1 MVMRKV
7 VVVGDKTTTSG
18 TILPNANSTFSVGDA
33 DHKVALIGGQATCLA
48 CKGVGTIAKAGGP
61 RRMNFMGEVA
71 LEDDI
76 VICGCPIHPKLV
88 ANLHHTTTFDD
99 GAASHAASSPG
110 AEAVKPAESSSAA
123 TASQSASFDEM
134 PHAKVDGQGLAEH
147 PYFVE
152 TEDGRTFS
160 GVTDSEGKIPRISTA
175 SEGQY
180 KVHWGDDALAK
191 QAEKE

>member
-1 MVMRKV
+1 MVMRKI

-18 TILPNANSTFSVGDA
+18 TILPNANSTFSVGDSG
-33 DHKVALIGGQATCLA
+33 HKVALIGGQATCLA

-99 GAASHAASSPG
+99 GAASHAAAPSAEADKPG
-110 AEAVKPAESSSAA
+110 ASSSAA
-123 TASQSASFDEM
+123 TTSQSASFDEM
-134 PHAKVDGQGLAEH
+134 PHAKVAGQGLAEH
-147 PYFVE
+147 PYYVE

-160 GVTDSEGKIPRISTA
+160 GLTDSEGKIPRISTA
-175 SEGQY
+175 SESQY
-180 KVHWGDDALAK
+180 KVYWGDDALAK